1 MSSASIVKRNRYFDS
16 IFLMRIAG
24 QISGQPG
31 VDEAA
36 VLMGTEKNKQILADM
51 GLLDETISSAG
62 PNDLMVALSGEHEAT
77 IEAILSGFD
86 DLLELTPVDVGTPV
100 TRTLEAAL
108 EVNADVNL
116 AVISVPGEYAAA
128 EARRALERGL
138 NVFLFSANVSL
149 EDEVALKESA
159 QERGLIVMGPDCG
172 TAIVAGIGLGFAN
185 VVRRGSIGVIGA
197 SGTGLQEFTS
207 LVHQSGMGISHA
219 LGTGGRDLSD
229 AVGGIS
235 ALAALAALE
244 ADPETQVIALVSK
257 PPGVETLRR
266 LVPELNRC
274 RKPVVTC
281 FIGHDEPLTEAE
293 STVTTAVTVDE
304 AVLLAVDAV
313 TGSPAHRSDT
323 AAPNQDELIV
333 SEKDGM
339 GPTQKFVRG
348 IFAGGTFNYQA
359 QHLFRR
365 AGLEVH
371 SNAPIDGVLGLS
383 DPNLSTGHTLV
394 DMGDEL
400 FTEGRPHPM
409 IDPTL
414 RKERILR
421 EADDPEI
428 AVLLLDFVLGYGAA
442 EDPAGDLVEEIKEAK
457 AMVGRRGGQLS
468 VVASVCGTDG
478 DPQDL
483 AYQCETLEEAGVV
496 LMPSSARA
504 VEFSLALTSSRGERT

>member
-62 PNDLMVALSGEHEAT
+62 PNDLMVALSGEHKAT
-77 IEAILSGFD
+77 IEAVLSGFD
-86 DLLELTPVDVGTPV
+86 DLLELTPVEVGTPT

-108 EVNADVNL
+108 EIKPDVNL
-116 AVISVPGEYAAA
+116 VVISVPGEYAAA

-149 EDEVALKESA
+149 EDEVALKEFA

-172 TAIVAGIGLGFAN
+172 TAIVAGVGLGFAN

-207 LVHQSGMGISHA
+207 LVHQSGLGISHA

-229 AVGGIS
+229 AIGGIS
-235 ALAALAALE
+235 ALTALAALE
-244 ADPETQVIALVSK
+244 ADPQTRVIALISK
-257 PPGVETLRR
+257 PPGAETLRR
-266 LVPELNRC
+266 LVPELSRC
-274 RKPVVTC
+274 SKPVITC
-281 FIGHDEPLTEAE
+281 FIGYDDPLIEAE
-293 STVTTAVTVDE
+293 STVTTALTVDE
-304 AVLLAVDAV
+304 AVLLAVGAV
-313 TGSPAHRSDT
+313 TGAPAPRSDVVT
-323 AAPNQDELIV
+323 PAQDELVV
-333 SEKDGM
+333 SEKAGM
-339 GPTQKFVRG
+339 ASTQRYVRG

-359 QHLFRR
+359 QHLMRR
-365 AGLEVH
+365 AGFEVH

-400 FTEGRPHPM
+400 FTERRPHPM

-421 EADDPEI
+421 EAEDPEV
-428 AVLLLDFVLGYGAA
+428 AVLLLDFVLGYNAA
-442 EDPAGDLVEEIKEAK
+442 EDPAGDLVEEIGEAK
-457 AMVGRRGGQLS
+457 AIVGRRGGRLN
-468 VVASVCGTDG
+468 VVASVCGTDS

-483 AYQCETLEEAGVV
+483 AQQCNTLEEAGVV
-496 LMPSSARA
+496 LMPSSAQA
-504 VEFSLALTSSRGERT
+504 VEFSVALTSSQGE